1 MKIKGFYLDGQTSR
15 QQLAYLE
22 IDFTNK
28 ISFNLQYEISN
39 EFSKIDSDAT
49 VKESTAKKTISYSN
63 IKTSSRLGNTPREI
77 SFGNGELFV
86 SEDNDSIDQINEHLG
101 KNNSLIHRLE
111 SKMMSVI
118 VASILTVCII
128 WGVVVFGIP
137 ASAKMI
143 ANKMPTVLSEQFG
156 SSLDILDET
165 VFDPSELE
173 LEKQKRI
180 TDLMSPFLKQDQ
192 SLNPKVN
199 FRSGM
204 KANALALPNGDI
216 VFTDDFINLV
226 ENDEQLL
233 AVLFHELGHLKHKHL
248 ARRVLQDSMI
258 TLMVVLI
265 TGDIDTIDILTGIP
279 TLILD
284 LSYSR
289 EFEVE
294 ADTYALEQLH
304 LHNMPL
310 ESFSSVMQLLDNYYH
325 DEIEDDDFN
334 SNIPNFLMTHPATKD
349 RVLMTEEFKAKLE
362 AK

>member
-1 MKIKGFYLDGQTSR
+1 MKIEGFYLDGQTSQQQEAILDINFSNR
-15 QQLAYLE
+15 Q
-22 IDFTNK
+22 T
-28 ISFNLQYEISN
+28 FNLQLGIDKKLTEIETDLTNQQPSKKAIL
-39 EFSKIDSDAT
+39 FSDVKIT
-49 VKESTAKKTISYSN
+49 
-63 IKTSSRLGNTPREI
+63 SRLGSTPREI
-77 SFGNGELFV
+77 CLGNGELFV
-86 SEDNDSIDQINEHLG
+86 SEDNDSIDKMNEHFG
-101 KNNSLIHRLE
+101 EKNSLIHGLE

-118 VASILTVCII
+118 TASILTVIII
-128 WGVVVFGIP
+128 WGVVVYGIP

-143 ANKMPTVLSEQFG
+143 ANKMPAVLSEQFG
-156 SSLDILDET
+156 GSLTILDKT
-165 VFDPSELE
+165 VFDPSELD
-173 LEKQKRI
+173 LDQQTRI
-180 TDLMSPFLKQDQ
+180 TDLMSPFLKHHQT
-192 SLNPKVN
+192 LNPKIN

-258 TLMVVLI
+258 TLMVILI

-289 EFEVE
+289 EFEIE
-294 ADTYALEQLH
+294 ADTYALEQLN

-325 DEIEDDDFN
+325 DEIEEDDFN

-362 AK
+362 AQ